1 MIINLDVYDK
11 IFQILKTFLQ
21 AESKYSPIVTKQE
34 LRQTDK
40 FPLVVFTEEDNS
52 YLTGTT
58 RFEETKSRLN
68 YEVNIYATDKVVNET
83 VNETVISKVVAKK
96 EIARELSGL
105 VDNVLGYNLKMIRR
119 SCRPTPNLD
128 KNIYRITMRY
138 RVNLNDNTGK
148 LY

>member
-1 MIINLDVYDK
+1 MIINLDIYDK

-21 AESKYSPIVTKQE
+21 TESKYSPIVAKQE

-68 YEVNIYATDKVVNET
+68 YEINIYATDKAVNDT
-83 VNETVISKVVAKK
+83 LVAKQ
-96 EIARELSGL
+96 EIARELAGL
-105 VDNVLGYNLKMIRR
+105 VDNVLGYNLKMTRR

-138 RVNLNDNTGK
+138 RTNLNDNTGK

>member
-1 MIINLDVYDK
+1 MIINLDIYDK
-11 IFQILKTFLQ
+11 IFQALKQFLQ
-21 AESKYSPIVTKQE
+21 TESLYSPIVSKME

-40 FPLVVFTEEDNS
+40 FPLVVITEEDNS

-58 RFEETKSRLN
+58 RLEETRSKLD
-68 YEVNIYATDKVVNET
+68 YEINIYATDKKVNNT
-83 VNETVISKVVAKK
+83 LVSKQ
-96 EIARELSGL
+96 EIARELAGL
-105 VDNVLGYNLKMIRR
+105 VDNVLGYNLRMIRR

-138 RVNLNDNTGK
+138 RAKVNDNTGK

>member
-1 MIINLDVYDK
+1 MIINLDFYDK
-11 IFQILKTFLQ
+11 IFNILKTFLTE
-21 AESKYSPIVTKQE
+21 ESQYNPIVTKME
-34 LRQTDK
+34 LRQFDK
-40 FPLVVFTEEDNS
+40 FPLVVVTEEDNA

-58 RFEETKSRLN
+58 RFEETKSRLE
-68 YEVNIYATDKVVNET
+68 YEINIYSTDKT
-83 VNETVISKVVAKK
+83 VEGKMVSKQ

-105 VDNVLGYNLKMIRR
+105 VDNVMGYNLKMRRR

-138 RVNLNDNTGK
+138 RTNANDNTGK